1 MAAISASDCTI
12 TVLGVS
18 GFKVLKIVTPATADD
33 GDTIDLSDYF
43 SNGCMSIAVGATDG
57 AAVGTA
63 TSYSTTVTL
72 PGSTDNEARTI
83 LAFGN

>member
-12 TVLGVS
+12 TVLSVS
-18 GFKVLKIVTPATADD
+18 GLKVVKIVTPATAND
-33 GDTIDLSDYF
+33 GDTIDMSDYF
-43 SNGCMSIAVGATDG
+43 SNGCMSITVGSTDG

-63 TSYSTTVTL
+63 TSYSTTITL